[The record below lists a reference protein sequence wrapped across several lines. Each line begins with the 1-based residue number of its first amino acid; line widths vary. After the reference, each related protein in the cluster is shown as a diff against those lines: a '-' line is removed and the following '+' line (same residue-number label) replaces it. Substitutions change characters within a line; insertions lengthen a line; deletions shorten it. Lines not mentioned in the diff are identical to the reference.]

1 MAGTRY
7 ITARHHCLRIPR
19 VLLLAAIVVFC
30 VGGAALAQDEC
41 MDCHEDPELTRDA
54 PGDSVVSLFIDLFV
68 YRGAIHGDMDCV
80 DCHADTDPDDLPHED
95 VLEQVDCSMC
105 HDDAFEEYETSIHAI
120 GLDNGSVDAPTCA
133 DCHGRHDILPSSD
146 PKSKTYLLNLAA
158 MCATCHADP
167 QIVKKYHIPVHDPL
181 KAYETSVHGIA
192 LMSEENFDAATCSS
206 CHGSHAIKSMVNPQS
221 MIYWT
226 NVSKTCGQ
234 CHEDIARQYDE
245 SVHGFAAGLGIRQA
259 PVCTDCHGEHGVKS
273 TDDPESPVHPLRVSK
288 ETCERCH
295 ASKMMS
301 ERYGIA
307 SARVSTFEDSYHGLA
322 IKGGSL
328 AAANCASC
336 HGIHNILPS
345 SDPGSL
351 VHPANLQR
359 TCGQC
364 HPNATENVAKGAVHL
379 TTSTTPGRVVLLVQ
393 KLYIY
398 LIVVVIGGMIVHNIF
413 DFFRRIQ
420 RRRWLKAHG
429 VPSHVYQVE
438 THHVRWYVAE
448 RWQHWPLV
456 ASFFLLVVTG
466 FALKYPGVWWV
477 RGFIGFDWLF
487 DLRGLIHR
495 IAGGVFLALG
505 FYHTYYMVFTRRGRS
520 LSRAFIMA
528 GNDIRDIFTNV
539 RYYAGLRKSPPRFDH
554 FNYMEKM
561 EYYALVWGT
570 IVMGVTGLMLWF
582 KDVTLALFPRW
593 VIDLLTVVHLYE
605 AWLATLA
612 ILVWHIYFVVFNPDV
627 YPVNMA
633 MLNGKISDEELRNE
647 YHREWERIHSSD
659 VRSPADSNKSS

>member
-1 MAGTRY
+1 M
-7 ITARHHCLRIPR
+7 
-19 VLLLAAIVVFC
+19 
-30 VGGAALAQDEC
+30 
-41 MDCHEDPELTRDA
+41 
-54 PGDSVVSLFIDLFV
+54 
-68 YRGAIHGDMDCV
+68 
-80 DCHADTDPDDLPHED
+80 
-95 VLEQVDCSMC
+95 
-105 HDDAFEEYETSIHAI
+105 
-120 GLDNGSVDAPTCA
+120 
-133 DCHGRHDILPSSD
+133 
-146 PKSKTYLLNLAA
+146 
-158 MCATCHADP
+158 
-167 QIVKKYHIPVHDPL
+167 
-181 KAYETSVHGIA
+181 
-192 LMSEENFDAATCSS
+192 
-206 CHGSHAIKSMVNPQS
+206 
-221 MIYWT
+221 
-226 NVSKTCGQ
+226 
-234 CHEDIARQYDE
+234 
-245 SVHGFAAGLGIRQA
+245 
-259 PVCTDCHGEHGVKS
+259 
-273 TDDPESPVHPLRVSK
+273 
-288 ETCERCH
+288 
-295 ASKMMS
+295 
-301 ERYGIA
+301 
-307 SARVSTFEDSYHGLA
+307 
-322 IKGGSL
+322 
-328 AAANCASC
+328 
-336 HGIHNILPS
+336 
-345 SDPGSL
+345 
-351 VHPANLQR
+351 
-359 TCGQC
+359 
-364 HPNATENVAKGAVHL
+364 
-379 TTSTTPGRVVLLVQ
+379 VLLVQ

-398 LIVVVIGGMIVHNIF
+398 LIIVVIGGMIIHNIF

-487 DLRGLIHR
+487 ELRGLIHR

-605 AWLATLA
+605 AWLASLA

-659 VRSPADSNKSS
+659 VPSPADSNKSS